1 MMHDRA
7 FKNWRQFQTG
17 TRSAQLT
24 RSQQKLFWRHFTK
37 PETEKV
43 FGGQKKIA
51 TKLAKAKKWL
61 KRSKHEGE
69 F

>member
-43 FGGQKKIA
+43 FGGQKK
-51 TKLAKAKKWL
+51 KLQQNLQRPKN
-61 KRSKHEGE
+61 G
-69 F
+69 